1 MHSTLKSP
9 PPPLFYPFPF
19 FCFFSTPF
27 IPSTTSLLIEF
38 YSSVGLPPTF
48 PSPIATSSRSNQA
61 LFVLLAGAPKTRSS
75 PSSPVPPAIPLVDG
89 ECRVDRSFFT
99 AHPACSNA
107 SLVNISVLVLAAL
120 TQHVHLVETPRSLL
134 ETPSTISLRTYDDA
148 DVPLDGTSKPVGG
161 ILVKMCPATLPRRRE
176 LVPRPGRGRTA
187 AFTDVDIDLDDA
199 KTKLRS
205 PLTISRRA
213 RHSPRRYTRCCSLTP
228 CGGTARFLGT
238 KSTLSPSPCRSP
250 TFCQGRATLQHAS
263 R

>member
-89 ECRVDRSFFT
+89 ECRVDRSP
-99 AHPACSNA
+99 PASYYRANTTTDLVSN
-107 SLVNISVLVLAAL
+107 
-120 TQHVHLVETPRSLL
+120 
-134 ETPSTISLRTYDDA
+134 
-148 DVPLDGTSKPVGG
+148 
-161 ILVKMCPATLPRRRE
+161 
-176 LVPRPGRGRTA
+176 
-187 AFTDVDIDLDDA
+187 
-199 KTKLRS
+199 
-205 PLTISRRA
+205 SRRLDLA
-213 RHSPRRYTRCCSLTP
+213 SPD
-228 CGGTARFLGT
+228 
-238 KSTLSPSPCRSP
+238 
-250 TFCQGRATLQHAS
+250 
-263 R
+263 